1 MATFLIIVGLI
12 ILVLYFLNQNKTEK
26 KDVTTITHKRVIQTE
41 DGEVR
46 IERRQTLNSV
56 QTSYAKKDVIQNQIK
71 DIEKKEIT
79 NTVNTAPK
87 ESVDNITTIDVVK
100 KSRPEI
106 QLNLLLQNTQQE
118 LDLSA
123 TETQSKDCPKCQKN
137 LNYNSFGNSSK
148 NPDGLTKWC
157 LECLNNSSKK
167 TPPKVNQK
175 YCPKCKKNRM
185 KTSFNKNSK
194 QEDGLTKWC
203 KDCMK

>member
-1 MATFLIIVGLI
+1 MAVFLVVAGLI

-56 QTSYAKKDVIQNQIK
+56 QTSYAKKDIIQNQIK

-79 NTVNTAPK
+79 NTNNDIK
-87 ESVDNITTIDVVK
+87 EPTNQPVLQTVK
-100 KSRPEI
+100 SPIPAVTK
-106 QLNLLLQNTQQE
+106 LNLELQNDQQE
-118 LDLSA
+118 LDLS
-123 TETQSKDCPKCQKN
+123 EIDNKSKNCPKCQKK
-137 LNYNSFGNSSK
+137 LGFELFGNSSK
-148 NPDGLTKWC
+148 NSDGLTKWC
-157 LECLNNSSKK
+157 LECLSNSNKK
-167 TPPKVNQK
+167 IPPKANQK
-175 YCPKCKKNRM
+175 YCPKCNKNRM

-203 KDCMK
+203 KDCMR

>member
-1 MATFLIIVGLI
+1 MAMFLIIVGLI

-56 QTSYAKKDVIQNQIK
+56 QTSYAKKDIIQNQIK

-79 NTVNTAPK
+79 NTVNTDLK
-87 ESVDNITTIDVVK
+87 ESVNNITTKNVATK
-100 KSRPEI
+100 ARPES
-106 QLNLLLQNTQQE
+106 QLNLLLQSTQQE
-118 LDLSA
+118 LDLSDM
-123 TETQSKDCPKCQKN
+123 ETQVKDCPKCQKN

-157 LECLNNSSKK
+157 LECLSNSTKK
-167 TPPKVNQK
+167 VPPKANQK

-203 KDCMK
+203 KDCM